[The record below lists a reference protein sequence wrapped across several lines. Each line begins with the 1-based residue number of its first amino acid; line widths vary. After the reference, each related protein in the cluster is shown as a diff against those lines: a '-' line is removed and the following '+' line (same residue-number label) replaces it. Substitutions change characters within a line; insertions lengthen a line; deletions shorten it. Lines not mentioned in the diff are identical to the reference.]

1 MQKED
6 TKNWAILIDFI
17 EISNLDNGREL
28 LKNTEK
34 LF

>member
-17 EISNLDNGREL
+17 EFSNLDNGREL